1 MNPHQEQLDSLRE
14 IRNLMERSSRYLPL
28 SGIAGIIIGLVSL
41 ASIAWL
47 YQYLGLGVSPNPY
60 YELLLAENG
69 SLDAE
74 NARFFLLLF
83 GSVFLVSLG
92 VEIYLAERNAKK
104 KGIPAWDATAK
115 RFLVNLFIP
124 MLAGGLFCLVLAS
137 QGQVQLIL
145 PATLIFYGMGLFTAS
160 RYTIEDIRYL
170 GIVELTLGLLASFY
184 PALGLLFWAIG
195 FGVLHIIYGIIIYFK
210 YEK

>member
-1 MNPHQEQLDSLRE
+1 MNPHQEQLDSLRD
-14 IRNLMERSSRYLPL
+14 IRNFMERSSRYLPL
-28 SGIAGIIIGLVSL
+28 SGIAGIIIGLVSI
-41 ASIAWL
+41 ASIGWL
-47 YQYLGLGVSPNPY
+47 YQYLGLAASPKAY

-69 SLDAE
+69 SLDTE
-74 NARFFLLLF
+74 NALFLLMLF

-124 MLAGGLFCLVLAS
+124 MIAGGLFCMVLAS

-170 GIVELTLGLLASFY
+170 GLAEIGLGLLASFY
-184 PALGLLFWAIG
+184 PALGLFFWAIG
-195 FGVLHIIYGIIIYFK
+195 FGLLHIVYGIIIYFK
-210 YEK
+210 HEK